1 MHYLTKMLM
10 NVSVVTEVGVNR
22 AVATSKARMSVHVNK
37 DMFWGV
43 MASIAVVSQL
53 INHYEHVT

>member
-10 NVSVVTEVGVNR
+10 SVSVVKEVGVNR
-22 AVATSKARMSVHVNK
+22 AVATSKALMNVRVNK

-43 MASIAVVSQL
+43 MASIATVSRL
-53 INHYEHVT
+53 CTA